1 MTEAVFQAP
10 KRRAKVYE
18 SFEAPLPVL
27 LSSQDEDHSI
37 YRAEIISHQVIVTDP
52 AHTLTLYERVRQ
64 HCLCL
69 GHTMVKQSFKPSL
82 FFFLKGY
89 FGKGV
94 FSRSRP
100 EHVISQQW
108 KCRY

>member
-27 LSSQDEDHSI
+27 LSSQDEDRNI

-52 AHTLTLYERVRQ
+52 AHTLILYERVRQ
-64 HCLCL
+64 HCTCL
-69 GHTMVKQSFKPSL
+69 GHTMF
-82 FFFLKGY
+82 
-89 FGKGV
+89 
-94 FSRSRP
+94 
-100 EHVISQQW
+100 
-108 KCRY
+108 